1 MSRDASTIRLY
12 ASDLR
17 DAHDRF
23 VQRMWPTD
31 AARAAPTVAPDAE
44 SPCALFVKGHDVI
57 GHLATLPVRLS
68 VAGRS
73 SDAHWAVG
81 LMVVPEYR
89 NGPVAP
95 LLVKKISETVEI
107 GLTLHVDPA
116 AVRVFKGLNWRHVG
130 VMPQYARLLN
140 ARAVVRVFS
149 ANGRALLPERWSWMW
164 PVVSQASRGLAA
176 LASGVVAGVAAAAG
190 RLWHRRP
197 AGAAIV
203 EERQFDASYV
213 ELAERVKGKFRVWV
227 CRDERYLASRYG
239 HTLGRYRLLACREG
253 TRLLGYC
260 LVKLKQ
266 FENDSRMGD
275 LRMGTIVDCV
285 ADPDDAGVVNWLLR
299 SGVELCRREQMDVVF
314 CSASHREI
322 RRHLRW
328 NGFLGMRGTLHVAFH
343 DRTGGLGPDVPLEAW
358 HLMRGDSDADANC

>member
-1 MSRDASTIRLY
+1 MSREASIVRLY
-12 ASDLR
+12 ESDLK
-17 DAHDRF
+17 DARDRF
-23 VQRMWPTD
+23 VQRMWPKD
-31 AARAAPTVAPDAE
+31 ATQVANGTVADVQ
-44 SPCALFVKGHDVI
+44 SPCAVFVKGHDVI

-68 VAGRS
+68 IAGRS

-116 AVRVFKGLNWRHVG
+116 AVRVFRGLKWRHVG
-130 VMPQYARLLN
+130 VIPQYVRLLN
-140 ARAVVRVFS
+140 TRAVVRVFS
-149 ANGRALLPERWSWMW
+149 AEGRGFLPAGWSWMW
-164 PVVSQASRGLAA
+164 PLMSLASRGLAA
-176 LASGVVAGVAAAAG
+176 LASEVFAAIAAIG
-190 RLWHRRP
+190 GLWHRRP
-197 AGAAIV
+197 VGTAIV

-213 ELAERVKGKFRVWV
+213 ELAERVKRKFGVWV